1 MKEISNEL
9 YAKLEYLGIIQN
21 EVRSHNVGK
30 SNYSKKTIQPWTV
43 WLDYEEL
50 TPWDYDIIKRV
61 LRTKEEEGMSANEA
75 RKMDYEKIIHNCKE
89 RIRQLDIKEHIC
101 DKQERTQ
108 SSECLTYVT
117 KDTMYRCVKDVFLD
131 NGDSAKLFFSKGY
144 DYYAPKDGHLV
155 DNTGRWTNMEKF
167 NIGEYFIKR

>member
-1 MKEISNEL
+1 MKEISDEL

-30 SNYSKKTIQPWTV
+30 SNYSQKTIQPWTL
-43 WLDYEEL
+43 WLDYPEL
-50 TPWDYDIIKRV
+50 TPWDDDIIKRV
-61 LRTKEEEGMSANEA
+61 LRTKEEEGMSENEA

-89 RIRQLDIKEHIC
+89 RIRQLDIKERIC
-101 DKQERTQ
+101 DKQENTQ
-108 SSECLTYVT
+108 LRECVESAT
-117 KDTMYRCVKDVFLD
+117 KGTTYRCIKDVFLD

-155 DNTGRWTNMEKF
+155 DNMGRWTNMEKF